1 MTTWT
6 VPATVLR
13 VVDAD
18 TFHLLLDLGWAIS
31 LKARAR
37 LAHINAPE
45 LATDAGKAARDYAV
59 NALPVGVT
67 VMFTSHC
74 LDKYGR
80 PLGAITMPDGR
91 DYAEV
96 LLAAGHA
103 VAYEGGPR

>member
-6 VPATVLR
+6 VPATILR
-13 VVDAD
+13 WADAD
-18 TFHLLLDLGWAIS
+18 TPILLLDLGWSIS

-37 LAHINAPE
+37 LSHVNAPE

-59 NALPVGVT
+59 SVLPVGVT

-91 DYAEV
+91 DFAET

-103 VAYEGGPR
+103 VSYEGGPR